1 MLFSQVK
8 QQLDTHIVRRKALEA
23 NSRGIWR
30 EQGIIWYILLETENG
45 GGAGSM
51 KVMYFTHLFLKAEH
65 TTGDEKMKL
74 GSSQM
79 CQFQLTGV
87 KNFVD

>member
-1 MLFSQVK
+1 
-8 QQLDTHIVRRKALEA
+8 
-23 NSRGIWR
+23 
-30 EQGIIWYILLETENG
+30 
-45 GGAGSM
+45 M

-65 TTGDEKMKL
+65 TKGDEKMKL

-87 KNFVD
+87 KDFVD